1 MLDSNQSNG
10 MEVRLPPHPI
20 MVVLVEDQPMVAE
33 SVRRMLEN
41 ENDIDMHYCMEA
53 DKALEMICRIRPT
66 LILQD
71 LIMPHTDG
79 LDLLRSYRATEEI
92 CDVPVVVLSSRED
105 PKVKARAF
113 ALGANDYIVKLPDKV
128 ELVAR
133 IRYHSQWYINKLQR
147 DDAYRS
153 LQESQRQLKALNLSL
168 YQMSMKDGLTGVMN
182 RRWFDEMFTDEWQ
195 RARRECQTLSLIM
208 IDIDCFKSYNDSLG
222 HIAGDACLKEVA
234 EALQSTLRRPADMV
248 ARYGGEEFVVLLPN
262 TDASGAARVA
272 EEMRSRIECL
282 AIRHP
287 AYDGSSC
294 LTISLGVASAQPV
307 EVSSS
312 VVLIQAA
319 DEAMYQAKAEGRN
332 RVTVQSGDA
341 LKAGE

>member
-1 MLDSNQSNG
+1 MLHHEDT
-10 MEVRLPPHPI
+10 VPDIKLPPHPI

-33 SVRRMLEN
+33 SIRRMLES
-41 ENDIDMHYCMEA
+41 EHDIDMHYCMEA
-53 DKALEMICRIRPT
+53 DKALEMICRIQPT

-71 LIMPHTDG
+71 LIMPQTDG
-79 LDLLRSYRATEEI
+79 LELLRRYRATEKI

-105 PKVKARAF
+105 PQVKARAF
-113 ALGANDYIVKLPDKV
+113 ALGANDYMVKLPDKA

-182 RRWFDEMFTDEWQ
+182 RRWFDEAIGDEWQ
-195 RARRECQTLSLIM
+195 RARRERQPLSLIM
-208 IDIDCFKSYNDSLG
+208 IDIDFFKSYNDSLG
-222 HIAGDACLKEVA
+222 HMAGDACLKKVA
-234 EALQSTLRRPADMV
+234 EALQGVLRRPADMV

-262 TDASGAARVA
+262 TDAGGAARVA
-272 EEMRSRIECL
+272 EDMRHRIEGL

-287 AYDGSSC
+287 TSEVAPC
-294 LTISLGVASAQPV
+294 LTVSLGVASMMPA
-307 EVSSS
+307 EASSS
-312 VVLIQAA
+312 VQLMQAA
-319 DEAMYQAKAEGRN
+319 DEAMYQAKAQGRN
-332 RVTVQSGDA
+332 RIVS
-341 LKAGE
+341 AGEEE